1 MKKCISIFLSVV
13 MIFSVMS
20 ISSLADNG
28 ISVVIDEVSQ
38 KYDVMPIIENGRTL
52 VPLRGI
58 FEALKAEVKWDD
70 ATKTAT
76 AKTTDV
82 EVKITN
88 ESKTAYIN
96 GVPNEL
102 DVPALIENGR
112 FVVVAKKVV
121 ENVDVEMTETPT
133 EDIVEPE
140 VVETVETE
148 IGDQIIEE

>member
-70 ATKTAT
+70 ATKTVTAT
-76 AKTTDV
+76 KGDTKVMLVIGNTLAKINDK
-82 EVKITN
+82 EIT
-88 ESKTAYIN
+88 
-96 GVPNEL
+96 L
-102 DVPALIENGR
+102 DVAAKIVDGRTLVPVR
-112 FVVVAKKVV
+112 FVSEAL
-121 ENVDVEMTETPT
+121 
-133 EDIVEPE
+133 
-140 VVETVETE
+140 
-148 IGDQIIEE
+148 GC